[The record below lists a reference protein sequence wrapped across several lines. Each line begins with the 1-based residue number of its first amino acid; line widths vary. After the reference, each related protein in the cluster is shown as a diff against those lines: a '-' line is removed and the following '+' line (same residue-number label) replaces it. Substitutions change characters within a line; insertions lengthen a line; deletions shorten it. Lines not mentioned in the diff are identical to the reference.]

1 MIIGF
6 YRFRLGKQSLKTNK
20 PKRNSKDGFTPR
32 PCKVKPFGFL
42 KKIFLSSL
50 RSKRVFFP
58 KNLAWRSVYAL
69 CFAFLF
75 SFFRF
80 FFFRGA
86 SLFAA
91 LCSAHRAPHRRRADR
106 THQATA
112 HSDRDHA
119 HRPTPSRLVP
129 DGGQVPTGNRR
140 TAAAPSSSAVD
151 EVRPSVPHRWGS
163 HRGTKARNKKRFSMF
178 RETRETKSVSR
189 CQSMKKPTATK
200 WPSAHVENL
209 TI

>member
-6 YRFRLGKQSLKTNK
+6 YRFRFGKLTLKTNK

-58 KNLAWRSVYAL
+58 KNLACRSVYAL

-91 LCSAHRAPHRRRADR
+91 LCSAHHAPHRRAPTAPTKPPHTR
-106 THQATA
+106 TATTPPPDTLA
-112 HSDRDHA
+112 PGSRWRTGSDRQPTNSRPR
-119 HRPTPSRLVP
+119 HRPQSIKFGRAFRTDGAAIAEPSQETENDSQWFGRTEKQNPFLV
-129 DGGQVPTGNRR
+129 
-140 TAAAPSSSAVD
+140 
-151 EVRPSVPHRWGS
+151 
-163 HRGTKARNKKRFSMF
+163 
-178 RETRETKSVSR
+178 VS
-189 CQSMKKPTATK
+189 Q
-200 WPSAHVENL
+200 
-209 TI
+209 

>member
-58 KNLAWRSVYAL
+58 KNLACRSVYAL

-91 LCSAHRAPHRRRADR
+91 LCSAHRAPHRRAPTAPTKPPHTRTATTARHPRAWFPMADR
-106 THQATA
+106 FRQAT
-112 HSDRDHA
+112 DEPPPPR
-119 HRPTPSRLVP
+119 HRP
-129 DGGQVPTGNRR
+129 
-140 TAAAPSSSAVD
+140 
-151 EVRPSVPHRWGS
+151 
-163 HRGTKARNKKRFSMF
+163 
-178 RETRETKSVSR
+178 
-189 CQSMKKPTATK
+189 QSMKFGRAFRTDGAAIAE
-200 WPSAHVENL
+200 PSQETRNVSQCLGKHEKQNPFLVVSQ
-209 TI
+209 

>member
-1 MIIGF
+1 M
-6 YRFRLGKQSLKTNK
+6 GKQSLKTNK

-42 KKIFLSSL
+42 KKIFLSSI

-91 LCSAHRAPHRRRADR
+91 LCSAHRAPHRRAPTAPTKPPHTRHPPTATARHLRAWFPMADR
-106 THQATA
+106 FRQAT
-112 HSDRDHA
+112 DQQ
-119 HRPTPSRLVP
+119 PP
-129 DGGQVPTGNRR
+129 
-140 TAAAPSSSAVD
+140 PSSSAVD
-151 EVRPSVPHRWGS
+151 KVRPSVPHRWGS
-163 HRGTKARNKKRFSMF
+163 HRGTKPRNGKRFSMV
-178 RETRETKSVSR
+178 RPYRETKSVSR
-189 CQSMKKPTATK
+189 CQSIKKPTATK
-200 WPSAHVENL
+200 WPSARVENL

>member
-6 YRFRLGKQSLKTNK
+6 YRFRLGKLSLKTNK

-58 KNLAWRSVYAL
+58 KNLACRSVYAL

-86 SLFAA
+86 SLFAS

-106 THQATA
+106 THRATA

-119 HRPTPSRLVP
+119 TARHPRAWFLMAYRFRQATDEPPPPRHRPQSMKFGRAFRTDGAAIAEPS
-129 DGGQVPTGNRR
+129 
-140 TAAAPSSSAVD
+140 
-151 EVRPSVPHRWGS
+151 
-163 HRGTKARNKKRFSMF
+163 
-178 RETRETKSVSR
+178 RETRNVSQ
-189 CQSMKKPTATK
+189 CFGKHEKQNPFLVVSQ
-200 WPSAHVENL
+200 
-209 TI
+209 

>member
-6 YRFRLGKQSLKTNK
+6 YRFRLCKLSLKTNK

-58 KNLAWRSVYAL
+58 KNLACRSVYAL

-91 LCSAHRAPHRRRADR
+91 LCSAHRAPHRRA
-106 THQATA
+106 
-112 HSDRDHA
+112 
-119 HRPTPSRLVP
+119 
-129 DGGQVPTGNRR
+129 
-140 TAAAPSSSAVD
+140 
-151 EVRPSVPHRWGS
+151 
-163 HRGTKARNKKRFSMF
+163 
-178 RETRETKSVSR
+178 
-189 CQSMKKPTATK
+189 PTATAEPPLTRTAPTTNARRPRA
-200 WPSAHVENL
+200 WFPMAFCPDTSAEVPNDVGRTMGKGKGKPRNTL
-209 TI
+209 GSLVLYLRKFGNRLDGSLLR